1 LIWKDADPTD
11 EFAPNVLSCVVYNDE
26 GRGAFPTLQK
36 ERGKLDGPK
45 LVELANKI
53 SIKGG
58 NVENV
63 VYDATGLRMWVSYAK
78 SGKEAYTR
86 PYTYI
91 DLKTIDADAN
101 GKADLSQ

>member
-1 LIWKDADPTD
+1 
-11 EFAPNVLSCVVYNDE
+11 VYNDE

-36 ERGKLDGPK
+36 ERGKIDGPK

-53 SIKGG
+53 PIKGG

-78 SGKEAYTR
+78 AGKEAYLR

-91 DLKTIDADAN
+91 DLKTIDADGN